1 MDDTTGPGEK
11 PHQCQHCQRR
21 FSRLEHLQRHTR
33 TRRQLQCMT
42 LVVKEHIADI
52 LGVDTKEKP
61 FACFCGRS
69 FARNDLLKRHKLRGH
84 SSAKRVGEDELSME
98 QHEDTSA
105 GSGETAGPGSE
116 PQDTSNEATRQDL
129 TGAMS
134 PGQSFPAFMEFMESI
149 GLAPDWDFDFDLQQS
164 GTTLSSFEEPHLPSL
179 ADLSHPSS
187 ALQHPT
193 LTSSATQLSIPTIGE
208 LSAVADRAGSQQA
221 LTPIAW
227 KLTEDQWHTL
237 AQRCRESLSM
247 MLPSRPAISRYLQS
261 YVTKFHKH
269 YPLIHLPSFCP
280 VNSPLYLTLV
290 MAAVGA
296 QCIFEAKNSVR
307 LYQAARSLTMEQRQ
321 LDTGGRRL
329 DNLRMHRLEMI
340 QTLILLM
347 VYSAWDTDTSLLD
360 EALDLQSVV
369 SGYIRGSLR
378 DGSPV
383 DAQRFNWKDWI
394 QEETYR
400 RVILISYA
408 YLVVQCTTYNL
419 PPVVLSAE
427 VQDLQLPSCSWEWEA
442 RTDVEWNHA
451 IRHST
456 YTLVRGGDVLRQLL
470 SDQTGGSIDVD
481 LRFSAVGSFVVL
493 QALIQR
499 IFFARQL
506 HNKSSAALPRGEL
519 DIIQSV
525 MIRL

>member
-1 MDDTTGPGEK
+1 MFSGE
-11 PHQCQHCQRR
+11 
-21 FSRLEHLQRHTR
+21 
-33 TRRQLQCMT
+33 
-42 LVVKEHIADI
+42 
-52 LGVDTKEKP
+52 DTKEKP

-84 SSAKRVGEDELSME
+84 STEKKDVEDEPLME
-98 QHEDTSA
+98 QDENTSTRP
-105 GSGETAGPGSE
+105 GVTAGHDSV
-116 PQDTSNEATRQDL
+116 PQVTSNETIREDL

-134 PGQSFPAFMEFMESI
+134 PSQSFPAFMEFMESI

-164 GTTLSSFEEPHLPSL
+164 GAVFSSFEEPQLPSL
-179 ADLSHPSS
+179 ADWSHPSS
-187 ALQHPT
+187 ALQNPPF
-193 LTSSATQLSIPTIGE
+193 TSSATRQPIPTTAE

-227 KLTEDQWHTL
+227 KLTEDQWHML
-237 AQRCRESLSM
+237 AQRCREWLSM
-247 MLPSRPAISRYLQS
+247 TLPSRPAISRYLQS

-280 VNSPLYLTLV
+280 VNSPLWLTLI

-296 QCIFEAKNSVR
+296 QCIFEVKNGFR

-321 LDTGGRRL
+321 LDSGSRHL
-329 DNLRMHRLEMI
+329 DNPRVHRTVMI

-347 VYSAWDTDTSLLD
+347 VYSAWDTDTSLLN

-369 SGYIRGSLR
+369 SGYVRSSLR
-378 DGSPV
+378 DEPPA
-383 DAQRFNWKDWI
+383 DAQRLNWKEWVR
-394 QEETYR
+394 EETYR

-427 VQDLQLPSCSWEWEA
+427 IQDLQLPSCSWEWEA
-442 RTDVEWNHA
+442 RTEVEWNHA

-456 YTLVRGGDVLRQLL
+456 YSLVRGGDVLRQLL
-470 SDQTGGSIDVD
+470 SDQTGEGVDDD

-506 HNKSSAALPRGEL
+506 HDTSGAALPRGEL

-525 MIRL
+525 MIKL